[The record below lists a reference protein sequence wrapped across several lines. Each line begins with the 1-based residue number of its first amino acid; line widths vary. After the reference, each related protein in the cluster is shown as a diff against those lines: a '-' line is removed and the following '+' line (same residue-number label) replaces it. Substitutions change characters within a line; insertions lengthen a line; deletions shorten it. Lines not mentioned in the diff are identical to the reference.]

1 MNYCRTHYKSILTGV
16 LPCIAYNLYFIF
28 LLPEIKLSY
37 LIYLDFLI
45 AAVMTFFYT
54 SDSIRYRRI
63 QRKKQELMQQDYI
76 IYQEFQELPE
86 LQGFLKTN
94 EDSIHIETDIAAHDV
109 LILKKQLQEQ
119 FDMNCDMQD
128 YIAKWCHEI
137 KIPLSA
143 SLLMAEKIED
153 AEIKDSFLEQLERMN
168 VLLRSALLG
177 TKMQSSLFDLQVRKT
192 SLLKCIKESIHNN
205 QFFLIRKHFTL
216 DIQPEA
222 EDLCVYTDP
231 LWLTYI
237 LDQLISNSVKYSKE
251 NPQLKIYTRTQDETI
266 QLYIEDNGEG
276 IKESDIR
283 RIFEK
288 GYIGSNHHNGQ
299 YKSTGMGLYMVYE
312 IIKKLEHEI
321 TVESE
326 YNKGT
331 SFTITFK
338 DNREYFNI

>member
-1 MNYCRTHYKSILTGV
+1 MSYCRTHYKLILIGI
-16 LPCIAYNLYFIF
+16 LPCIAYNLYYIF
-28 LLPEIKLSY
+28 LLSEIKISY

-45 AAVMTFFYT
+45 TAVMTVFYA
-54 SDSIRYRRI
+54 SDIIRYRRI

-86 LQGFLKTN
+86 FQGFLKVK
-94 EDSIHIETDIAAHDV
+94 EDSVNIETDIAAHDV
-109 LILKKQLQEQ
+109 LILKKQLQVQ

-153 AEIKDSFLEQLERMN
+153 TELKESFLEQLERMN
-168 VLLRSALLG
+168 VLLTSALLG
-177 TKMQSSLFDLQVRKT
+177 TKMQSSLFDLQVCKT
-192 SLLKCIKESIHNN
+192 SLLKCIRESIHNN

-216 DIQPEA
+216 DIQPGT
-222 EDLCVYTDP
+222 EDLYVYTDP
-231 LWLTYI
+231 LWLTYV

-251 NPQLKIYTRTQDETI
+251 NPLLKIYTATQGETI

-299 YKSTGMGLYMVYE
+299 YKSTGMGLYMACE

-331 SFTITFK
+331 RFTITFK

>member
-1 MNYCRTHYKSILTGV
+1 MSYCRTHYKSILTGV

-28 LLPEIKLSY
+28 LLPEIKISY

-45 AAVMTFFYT
+45 AAVMMVFYA

-86 LQGFLKTN
+86 LHGLFK
-94 EDSIHIETDIAAHDV
+94 EDSAHTETDIAAHDV

-153 AEIKDSFLEQLERMN
+153 MELKDSFLEQLERMN

-216 DIQPEA
+216 DIQPDA

-231 LWLTYI
+231 LWLTYV

-251 NPQLKIYTRTQDETI
+251 NPQLKIYTNTQSDTI

-276 IKESDIR
+276 IKEIDIR

-326 YNKGT
+326 YDKYT
-331 SFTITFK
+331 RFTITFK

>member
-45 AAVMTFFYT
+45 VAVMTVFYT

-86 LQGFLKTN
+86 LQGLLKTN
-94 EDSIHIETDIAAHDV
+94 EDSVHSETDIAAHDV
-109 LILKKQLQEQ
+109 LIMKKQLQEQ

-153 AEIKDSFLEQLERMN
+153 AELKDSFLEQLERMN
-168 VLLRSALLG
+168 VLLRSALLD

-266 QLYIEDNGEG
+266 RLYVEDNGEG

-331 SFTITFK
+331 RFIITFK

>member
-1 MNYCRTHYKSILTGV
+1 MNYCRTHYKLILAGV

-28 LLPEIKLSY
+28 LLPEIKISY

-45 AAVMTFFYT
+45 AAVMTAFYAY
-54 SDSIRYRRI
+54 DSICYRRI
-63 QRKKQELMQQDYI
+63 QRKKQELMQQDYL

-86 LQGFLKTN
+86 LHGLFK
-94 EDSIHIETDIAAHDV
+94 EDSVHIETDIAAHDV

-153 AEIKDSFLEQLERMN
+153 AELKDSFLEQLERIN

-216 DIQPEA
+216 DIQPGA

-231 LWLTYI
+231 LWLTYVI
-237 LDQLISNSVKYSKE
+237 DQLISNSVKYSKE
-251 NPQLKIYTRTQDETI
+251 NPKLKIYTGTQNGTI

-299 YKSTGMGLYMVYE
+299 YKSTGMGLYMVHE

-326 YNKGT
+326 YNKYT
-331 SFTITFK
+331 RFIITFK

>member
-1 MNYCRTHYKSILTGV
+1 
-16 LPCIAYNLYFIF
+16 
-28 LLPEIKLSY
+28 
-37 LIYLDFLI
+37 
-45 AAVMTFFYT
+45 MTVFYA

-63 QRKKQELMQQDYI
+63 QSKKRELMQQDYI

-86 LQGFLKTN
+86 LHGLFK
-94 EDSIHIETDIAAHDV
+94 EDSVHTETDIAAHDV

-153 AEIKDSFLEQLERMN
+153 MELKDSFLEQLERMN

-192 SLLKCIKESIHNN
+192 SLIKCIKESIHNN
-205 QFFLIRKHFTL
+205 QFFLIRKRFTL
-216 DIQPEA
+216 DIQPGA

-231 LWLTYI
+231 LWLTYV

-251 NPQLKIYTRTQDETI
+251 NPQLKIYTNTQSDTI

-326 YNKGT
+326 YNKYT
-331 SFTITFK
+331 RFTITFK
-338 DNREYFNI
+338 DNREYFITNL

>member
-1 MNYCRTHYKSILTGV
+1 MNYCRTHYKLIFAGV

-28 LLPEIKLSY
+28 LLPEIKISY
-37 LIYLDFLI
+37 LIYLDCLI
-45 AAVMTFFYT
+45 AAVMTAFYAY
-54 SDSIRYRRI
+54 DSICYRRI
-63 QRKKQELMQQDYI
+63 QRKKQELMQQDYL

-86 LQGFLKTN
+86 LHGLFK
-94 EDSIHIETDIAAHDV
+94 EDSVHTETDIAAHDV
-109 LILKKQLQEQ
+109 HILKKQLQEQ

-153 AEIKDSFLEQLERMN
+153 AELKDSFLEQLERIN

-177 TKMQSSLFDLQVRKT
+177 TKMQSSLFDLQVCKT
-192 SLLKCIKESIHNN
+192 SILKCIKESIHNN

-216 DIQPEA
+216 DIQPDT

-231 LWLTYI
+231 LWLTYV

-251 NPQLKIYTRTQDETI
+251 NPKLKIYTGTQNGTI

-299 YKSTGMGLYMVYE
+299 YKSTGMGLYMVHE

-321 TVESE
+321 IVESE
-326 YNKGT
+326 YNKYT
-331 SFTITFK
+331 RFIITFK

>member
-45 AAVMTFFYT
+45 AAVMTVFYT

-86 LQGFLKTN
+86 LQGLLKTN
-94 EDSIHIETDIAAHDV
+94 EDSVHSETDIAAHDV

-222 EDLCVYTDP
+222 EDRCVYTDP

-251 NPQLKIYTRTQDETI
+251 NPQLKIYTRTQDGTI

-331 SFTITFK
+331 RFTITFK
-338 DNREYFNI
+338 DNREYFNT

>member
-45 AAVMTFFYT
+45 AAVMMFFYT
-54 SDSIRYRRI
+54 SDSIRYRQI

-86 LQGFLKTN
+86 FQGLLKTK

-237 LDQLISNSVKYSKE
+237 LDQLISNTVKYSKE

>member
-1 MNYCRTHYKSILTGV
+1 MSYWKRRYKTILAFI
-16 LPCIAYNLYFIF
+16 LPCVAYNLYFLL
-28 LLPEIKLSY
+28 LLPEVRLFY

-45 AAVMTFFYT
+45 VITASFCFGADWVKDRQT
-54 SDSIRYRRI
+54 
-63 QRKKQELMQQDYI
+63 QRKKQEFLRQESL
-76 IYQEFQELPE
+76 IYQEFQD
-86 LQGFLKTN
+86 GGDMDIT
-94 EDSIHIETDIAAHDV
+94 IHDIAV
-109 LILKKQLQEQ
+109 LEKRLQEQ
-119 FDMNCDMQD
+119 FDMNCELQD

-153 AEIKDSFLEQLERMN
+153 AGLKDSFLEQLERIN

-177 TKMQSSLFDLQVRKT
+177 TKMQSSLFDLQVCKT
-192 SLLKCIKESIHNN
+192 SILKCIKESIHNN

-216 DIQPEA
+216 DIQPDT

-231 LWLTYI
+231 LWLTYVF
-237 LDQLISNSVKYSKE
+237 DQLISNSVKYSKE
-251 NPQLKIYTRTQDETI
+251 NPKLKIYTGTQNGTI

-299 YKSTGMGLYMVYE
+299 YKSTGMGLYMVHE

-326 YNKGT
+326 YNKYT
-331 SFTITFK
+331 RFTITFK